1 VTATVEAGTP
11 RKAAQKGASSA
22 WSWARRRSSSLSDAL
37 HGVHRAAALETRAAA
52 CNKRRPPDLND
63 TILKGRNRKWENE
76 RRERVTV
83 RTRRENLRRAK
94 ACRAKEREDEKSF
107 KRGV

>member
-1 VTATVEAGTP
+1 VTATVEAATP

-22 WSWARRRSSSLSDAL
+22 WSWARRRSSSLSEAL

-52 CNKRRPPDLND
+52 CNRRRPPVLND
-63 TILKGRNRKWENE
+63 TILKGRNRKWGNE

-83 RTRRENLRRAK
+83 IARRDNLRWAK
-94 ACRAKEREDEKSF
+94 SCRAKEQEHEKSF

>member
-1 VTATVEAGTP
+1 MVGVTVTATVEAGTP
-11 RKAAQKGASSA
+11 RKAAQKGASSV
-22 WSWARRRSSSLSDAL
+22 WSWARRRSSSLSEAL

-63 TILKGRNRKWENE
+63 TILKGRNRKWGNE

-83 RTRRENLRRAK
+83 IIRQSRAK
-94 ACRAKEREDEKSF
+94 QQEHEKSF